1 MTSNELIAVQAEI
14 LRNLNSIIDTDNA
27 DRLKNYSKFI
37 KQRMPVY
44 LEAFEQ
50 IKHDADMLE
59 RVKSAILR

>member
-14 LRNLNSIIDTDNA
+14 LRNLNRINTDN
-27 DRLKNYSKFI
+27 LENYSKFI

-50 IKHDADMLE
+50 IKHDADMVE